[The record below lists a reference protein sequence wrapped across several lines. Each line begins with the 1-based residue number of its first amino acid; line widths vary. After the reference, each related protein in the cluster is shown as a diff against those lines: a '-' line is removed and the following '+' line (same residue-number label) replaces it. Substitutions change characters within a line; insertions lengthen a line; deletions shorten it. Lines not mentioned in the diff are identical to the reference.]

1 MASILRNTMRFPHNS
16 SLVPL
21 EFGPARVSLLPTARS
36 SHSRDWVVCT
46 IDTNGLRSPEDRGRF
61 LHTLCLCSVLARV
74 GEAATSSRTSH
85 GFFTQSN
92 PRSPR
97 IITSG
102 RRDLVRPRVAGW
114 SHSGEPQARSFRL
127 AILTFQN
134 GLILVP
140 RAPSCLTA
148 TFIHPISWPTD

>member
-1 MASILRNTMRFPHNS
+1 MVL
-16 SLVPL
+16 
-21 EFGPARVSLLPTARS
+21 ARS

-114 SHSGEPQARSFRL
+114 SHSGEPQERRSFDPDRVGRHKLRATRCEDPRL
-127 AILTFQN
+127 QPIASTFHPQYRQTHDQRGNAQQN
-134 GLILVP
+134 EIG
-140 RAPSCLTA
+140 
-148 TFIHPISWPTD
+148 